1 VQAVELD
8 DGGRV
13 KCDPGSSPG
22 NPTDVY
28 TTPVIINDSSS
39 SNEHVAIWTER
50 NVTSPGSNQGYFFV
64 RFEPRLRSSRRPMA
78 ESMTGADGF
87 YDLMLGEPYCT
98 LTGKD
103 KYETH
108 PGCAHIFYGAPR

>member
-1 VQAVELD
+1 
-8 DGGRV
+8 
-13 KCDPGSSPG
+13 
-22 NPTDVY
+22 
-28 TTPVIINDSSS
+28 
-39 SNEHVAIWTER
+39 
-50 NVTSPGSNQGYFFV
+50 
-64 RFEPRLRSSRRPMA
+64 MA